1 MSYLDTLMKDF
12 PYWECLYGYWHTLP
26 NFNPLTV
33 TSKPGQ
39 DLENGALKLFQANP
53 TQAISDMLLDLA
65 FDDDPPAHPLFSAAD
80 SLTSEEQADID
91 ADMNADADADGK
103 DEVVENLVNSVCA
116 CSMSRL
122 LIV

>member
-1 MSYLDTLMKDF
+1 MKDF

-53 TQAISDMLLDLA
+53 TQATSDMLLDLA

-80 SLTSEEQADID
+80 SLTPEKQAKVD
-91 ADMNADADADGK
+91 ADMDADADADGEDK
-103 DEVVENLVNSVCA
+103 VVENLVNSVRA
-116 CSMSRL
+116 CSTSKL
-122 LIV
+122 LIF